1 MELPRHRPDPT
12 RPPTIWICGPRAY
25 TLCTFLI
32 KRYCNCGLTSKHH
45 GLHYRQPPSPA
56 PFSTP
61 IFPLSRSHRSTFPS
75 FLPLSTLT
83 RSFIRVLSFVYYR
96 VRIKLPTCNRRY
108 PRGSPP
114 GRARGEEGDWLCGMQ
129 SHDRG
134 GQKDRAQCFQLVRYW
149 KVKKRLSKLLIIL
162 CIYNIS

>member
-45 GLHYRQPPSPA
+45 GLHYWQPPPL
-56 PFSTP
+56 TIP
-61 IFPLSRSHRSTFPS
+61 ILPLSRSHRSVPPP
-75 FLPLSTLT
+75 LPLSPISLI
-83 RSFIRVLSFVYYR
+83 RSFIRSSFVHYR

-108 PRGSPP
+108 PPRGSLGVDGGTG
-114 GRARGEEGDWLCGMQ
+114 GRRLTLRDAVTWSRRLERSCMVFQTGSILESEEESEQ
-129 SHDRG
+129 FTSIH
-134 GQKDRAQCFQLVRYW
+134 
-149 KVKKRLSKLLIIL
+149 
-162 CIYNIS
+162 ISNAL

>member
-45 GLHYRQPPSPA
+45 GLHYRQPPSPP

-61 IFPLSRSHRSTFPS
+61 SSLSVVPTGRPSPLSSA
-75 FLPLSTLT
+75 TLI
-83 RSFIRVLSFVYYR
+83 RSFIRVLSFVHYR

-108 PRGSPP
+108 PPRGSPLG
-114 GRARGEEGDWLCGMQ
+114 GREGKKAIDSAGCSHMVARVRKTV
-129 SHDRG
+129 HNVI
-134 GQKDRAQCFQLVRYW
+134 LVRYW
-149 KVKKRLSKLLIIL
+149 KVKKKFSKLIL
-162 CIYNIS
+162 YL